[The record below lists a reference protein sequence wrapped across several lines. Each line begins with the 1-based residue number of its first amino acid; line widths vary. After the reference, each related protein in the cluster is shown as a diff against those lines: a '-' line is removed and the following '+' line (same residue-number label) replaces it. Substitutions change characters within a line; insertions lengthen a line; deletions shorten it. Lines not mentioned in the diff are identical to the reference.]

1 MAIYFTN
8 YLKIEIG
15 IIELIKIDIAN
26 INILLQYKFI
36 AQQYFDLY
44 SLLKPLRPL
53 KSQLKLQSKPLRP
66 QPSRLQPQLNPVLED
81 GRHGVIMTHVPI
93 VVPARSKND
102 VSDVH
107 FAQLLVKEMVMVL
120 NMNMSFRIVIIRDQ
134 MDSGE
139 LVS

>member
-1 MAIYFTN
+1 M
-8 YLKIEIG
+8 KIEIG

-53 KSQLKLQSKPLRP
+53 KSQLKLQSKPRRP
-66 QPSRLQPQLNPVLED
+66 QPPRPQPQSNPVSED
-81 GRHGVIMTHVPI
+81 GRRGVIMTHVPI
-93 VVPARSKND
+93 VVPVHLRND

-120 NMNMSFRIVIIRDQ
+120 NMNMSFRIVIIKDPT
-134 MDSGE
+134 DSGE